1 MKKLFI
7 LLGVIMFSL
16 LGCSCES
23 SEQIKYKVSKYNDE
37 MNEEFLYW
45 EYMSTFYPEE
55 SILISNMV
63 ERYSYY
69 DEIIIVDYTGDL
81 TDYYTCGYIDKS
93 LLKKMNDKKYYHSYD
108 VLDINFLNN
117 ILLGKDYALVKY
129 NNMINFTRKIKFE
142 DYPLVWYEIPKNEE
156 IPNELGNMFL
166 ACILE
171 SKTITYKY
179 TDGTIRNVSEFFFEN
194 QTLYSNEDNK
204 YEYMNELEYKSIMK
218 NDKYMYFSN
227 STSIP
232 LYTSSRAKYLE
243 STLYL
248 SLKTIDNVDYVCG
261 WDEYM
266 SGDVDL
272 RECCEYIIEE
282 GEYLFRLEDVIS
294 ILEESKK

>member
-7 LLGVIMFSL
+7 LLGVIMFSI
-16 LGCSCES
+16 LGCSCKS

-37 MNEEFLYW
+37 INEEILYW
-45 EYMSTFYPEE
+45 RYMETFCPDE

-81 TDYYTCGYIDKS
+81 KDYYTCGYIDKS
-93 LLKKMNDKKYYHSYD
+93 LLKKMNGNEYYNSSD
-108 VLDINFLNN
+108 VLDINSLN
-117 ILLGKDYALVKY
+117 IFLLGKDYALVKY

-179 TDGTIRNVSEFFFEN
+179 TDGTIRNVSEFFIEN
-194 QTLYSNEDNK
+194 QALYSNEDNK
-204 YEYMNELEYKSIMK
+204 YEYMSELQYKSIMK

-232 LYTSSRAKYLE
+232 LYTSSRAKYMAPVSL
-243 STLYL
+243 LN
-248 SLKTIDNVDYVCG
+248 LKTIEGVDYVCG